1 VLVLGA
7 ATGILSTLP
16 GPLYDLAGFLPTHGA
31 VIALRATATGGP
43 GLIGGIV
50 ELAVWLAI
58 GTLAT
63 IVVTDRRRYLSTKQL
78 RHSTLRP
85 ATV

>member
-1 VLVLGA
+1 MTRTPRTRGSSR
-7 ATGILSTLP
+7 TG
-16 GPLYDLAGFLPTHGA
+16 YLPTHGA

-43 GLIGGIV
+43 GLVGGIV
-50 ELAVWLAI
+50 ELVVWLTI

-78 RHSTLRP
+78 RHRALRP